1 MNVPV
6 CYQDSMLFIPS
17 DGCVSS
23 RLFTCQDMR
32 PMKQKKNLVLRD
44 NQFLC
49 YPSTG

>member
-23 RLFTCQDMR
+23 RLFTCQDIR
-32 PMKQKKNLVLRD
+32 PTKRD
-44 NQFLC
+44 NQFLHVY